1 LNFNLF
7 KYKQNLTLAKLPKL
21 AESNKKTNSSE
32 SMFDIFLKNELT
44 EPVPLEFDE
53 LAPKFITVNKLD
65 FNGTEIHA
73 GIIKDPTSIGGLR
86 YLVIQPRLSVRDKK
100 NFDIIKKLLM
110 IELSVALSDTRS
122 KKDAERLLRK
132 KIIQLIKKYQLEI
145 PTKNLSKITYY
156 AIRDFIYLGKIEPL
170 MRDHMIEEISCDG
183 KGIPLY
189 IWHREYES
197 IPTNIMFTTDKEL
210 NNFARKISYLSGK
223 HVSIA
228 NPIIDSSLPDGSRIN
243 LTLGHEIT
251 KRGSTFTIRRFR
263 ADPITIVDLLKFGTM
278 SSDVAAYL
286 WYVVEK
292 NATMLVAGGTASGKT
307 TALNALAAFIRP
319 GQKIVSIEDTQELN
333 LPHENWIPAVSRQN
347 FTDGKIGEI
356 NQFDLL
362 RAALRQRPDV
372 IIVGETRGREAYTL
386 FQAMA
391 TGHGGFSSIHAD
403 SVKATLTR
411 LASAPMDIPK
421 TLIANTLDIITLQL
435 KLRVKDRTV
444 RRVVQ
449 VSEIDRIDDSTEEI
463 KTHEIFKWDPIT
475 DTYNFDK
482 NSIVLNKIKDRLGES
497 TSQIND
503 ELKKR
508 KVTLEWMVKNDIRQQ
523 KDVATNILEFYSD
536 PDRFYEKKR
545 LVI

>member
-65 FNGTEIHA
+65 FNGTEIHS

-292 NATMLVAGGTASGKT
+292 N
-307 TALNALAAFIRP
+307 
-319 GQKIVSIEDTQELN
+319 
-333 LPHENWIPAVSRQN
+333 
-347 FTDGKIGEI
+347 
-356 NQFDLL
+356 LL
-362 RAALRQRPDV
+362 
-372 IIVGETRGREAYTL
+372 YTL
-386 FQAMA
+386 F
-391 TGHGGFSSIHAD
+391 
-403 SVKATLTR
+403 V
-411 LASAPMDIPK
+411 LAIM
-421 TLIANTLDIITLQL
+421 
-435 KLRVKDRTV
+435 
-444 RRVVQ
+444 
-449 VSEIDRIDDSTEEI
+449 
-463 KTHEIFKWDPIT
+463 
-475 DTYNFDK
+475 
-482 NSIVLNKIKDRLGES
+482 
-497 TSQIND
+497 
-503 ELKKR
+503 
-508 KVTLEWMVKNDIRQQ
+508 
-523 KDVATNILEFYSD
+523 
-536 PDRFYEKKR
+536 
-545 LVI
+545 

>member
-1 LNFNLF
+1 MNFNLF
-7 KYKQNLTLAKLPKL
+7 KYKQNLKLAQLPKL
-21 AESNKKTNSSE
+21 VESNKKTNSSE

-44 EPVPLEFDE
+44 EPIPLEFDE

-65 FNGTEIHA
+65 FNGTEIHG

-100 NFDIIKKLLM
+100 NFDIIKRLLM

-183 KGIPLY
+183 TGIPLY

-263 ADPITIVDLLKFGTM
+263 ADPITIVDLLI
-278 SSDVAAYL
+278 L
-286 WYVVEK
+286 
-292 NATMLVAGGTASGKT
+292 
-307 TALNALAAFIRP
+307 
-319 GQKIVSIEDTQELN
+319 IV
-333 LPHENWIPAVSRQN
+333 
-347 FTDGKIGEI
+347 K
-356 NQFDLL
+356 
-362 RAALRQRPDV
+362 
-372 IIVGETRGREAYTL
+372 
-386 FQAMA
+386 
-391 TGHGGFSSIHAD
+391 
-403 SVKATLTR
+403 
-411 LASAPMDIPK
+411 
-421 TLIANTLDIITLQL
+421 
-435 KLRVKDRTV
+435 
-444 RRVVQ
+444 
-449 VSEIDRIDDSTEEI
+449 
-463 KTHEIFKWDPIT
+463 
-475 DTYNFDK
+475 
-482 NSIVLNKIKDRLGES
+482 
-497 TSQIND
+497 
-503 ELKKR
+503 
-508 KVTLEWMVKNDIRQQ
+508 
-523 KDVATNILEFYSD
+523 
-536 PDRFYEKKR
+536 
-545 LVI
+545 